1 MSLYN
6 VSLKLS
12 LSFID
17 HQTMTFSD
25 LEVPSFYMKSNYEV
39 RLSTVVE
46 FRYHHYTWITLAEFS
61 LFKDCLCLDMWMPGY
76 SQLDQTYADQE

>member
-1 MSLYN
+1 MSLYK
-6 VSLKLS
+6 VFLKLS

-17 HQTMTFSD
+17 HQTLTFSN
-25 LEVPSFYMKSNYEV
+25 LEAPSFYIKSNHEV
-39 RLSTVVE
+39 RLSIVVE
-46 FRYHHYTWITLAEFS
+46 FRYHHYTWVTLAEFV